1 VIYLKDIGLNLVR
14 FQFIGP
20 VFRLLCACVVDAS
33 SATFVAMAVTPR
45 LLTATVINILLRSE
59 LAQVRWRYD
68 TKCYFNVRSKADI
81 SQLNLS
87 HGTKNKTIK
96 TEKELKSKKTD
107 MLRSVGK
114 QSRESVE

>member
-1 VIYLKDIGLNLVR
+1 MR
-14 FQFIGP
+14 
-20 VFRLLCACVVDAS
+20 VVDAS

-45 LLTATVINILLRSE
+45 LLTATVINILRSE

-96 TEKELKSKKTD
+96 TEKELKRKKTD